1 MMAELQA
8 IAASIGAAVDIGK
21 AAKSVSDFNNFAAA
35 VADVNMKLIAVMT
48 AATASLEKQSQ
59 LTARVAELEAELRTI
74 RAWNTE
80 RSCRTRALP
89 LCSLLRSEE
98 AAFGSATVGFGRDI
112 SEVPRLRFDDPNRE
126 SSAPAISAIRRLMHT
141 LSSTGV
147 TQVDFR
153 LEERAIVARRSVF
166 GSYPS
171 VFAESAQGHEIPRW
185 PHRRDRACDP
195 PHEGSRPKAIQR
207 LDPRSG

>member
-74 RAWNTE
+74 RAWN
-80 RSCRTRALP
+80 
-89 LCSLLRSEE
+89 
-98 AAFGSATVGFGRDI
+98 RDADRY
-112 SEVPRLRFDDPNRE
+112 RLYTFPE
-126 SSAPAISAIRRLMHT
+126 
-141 LSSTGV
+141 TGV
-147 TQVDFR
+147 HAYALKDPV
-153 LEERAIVARRSVF
+153 E
-166 GSYPS
+166 
-171 VFAESAQGHEIPRW
+171 QGHYLCAACFDQRKQHSVLQPSGLDGIFLKC
-185 PHRRDRACDP
+185 HACDSTIQIAKVQPLRYP
-195 PHEGSRPKAIQR
+195 P
-207 LDPRSG
+207 SGV